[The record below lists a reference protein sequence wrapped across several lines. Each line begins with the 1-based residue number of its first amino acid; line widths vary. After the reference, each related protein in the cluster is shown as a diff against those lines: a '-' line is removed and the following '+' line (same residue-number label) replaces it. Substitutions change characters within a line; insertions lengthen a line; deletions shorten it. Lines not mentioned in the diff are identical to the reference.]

1 MTTTTINLQQEQEQQ
16 STCNKNKNK
25 NKNKNDNNDNND
37 NNNKRKQQQ
46 STTINNNNN
55 NKNRLDLISNAIS
68 AVDLSR
74 LDASSRLNDCS
85 RKPEPPRIE
94 ILSRRILHSIDLS
107 CKSVHFALVKDH
119 EVEGR
124 HTLKVREI
132 IMEEG
137 LADFLSVVPC
147 FDFSLPNEEA
157 LSSAMQICIGR
168 LVGLGLS
175 DDEA

>member
-1 MTTTTINLQQEQEQQ
+1 MLDEEAH
-16 STCNKNKNK
+16 STPRLTDVPIDFEVLLTVNETSLLETENPKH
-25 NKNKNDNNDNND
+25 
-37 NNNKRKQQQ
+37 QAVVEISPVHIVLSQ
-46 STTINNNNN
+46 
-55 NKNRLDLISNAIS
+55 NRLDLISNAIS